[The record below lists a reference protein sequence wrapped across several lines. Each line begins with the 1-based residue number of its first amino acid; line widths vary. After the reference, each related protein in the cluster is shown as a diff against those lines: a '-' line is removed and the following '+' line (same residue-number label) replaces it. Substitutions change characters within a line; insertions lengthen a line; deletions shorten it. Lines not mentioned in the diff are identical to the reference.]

1 MEGYKSIKNAKEDVT
16 APLLLSSHGCRSCS
30 HSNSACHYC
39 VCLWHYQ
46 VDKICPRMF
55 RQTWSSGIVSTHS
68 HPQTHVQTNAES
80 STGHSVAASNFVI
93 AGCACLLRC
102 LQSFWLKRP
111 LLALSG
117 FSIAFDSCILVYS
130 CEIWILVLIQFF
142 LYFCV
147 FFGGFLAPVWISLL
161 LCFRNANHILA
172 SRHPRL
178 RSHCR

>member
-1 MEGYKSIKNAKEDVT
+1 MWQRHCSSVVMAADHALIQTQPVITASVCGIIKLIKSV
-16 APLLLSSHGCRSCS
+16 HGCLGR
-30 HSNSACHYC
+30 HDLLALFLHI
-39 VCLWHYQ
+39 HIHKHI
-46 VDKICPRMF
+46 D
-55 RQTWSSGIVSTHS
+55 T
-68 HPQTHVQTNAES
+68 QTHVQTNAEN

-93 AGCACLLRC
+93 AGCACLHRC

-147 FFGGFLAPVWISLL
+147 FLGVFGSCLDFIAIV
-161 LCFRNANHILA
+161 F
-172 SRHPRL
+172 
-178 RSHCR
+178 